1 MNNKA
6 MLFEIKYALSLK
18 IHSHLSFKS
27 EMNAH
32 IWATSLS
39 LRGKEKNYFSSF
51 LSPKYMKILI

>member
-1 MNNKA
+1 